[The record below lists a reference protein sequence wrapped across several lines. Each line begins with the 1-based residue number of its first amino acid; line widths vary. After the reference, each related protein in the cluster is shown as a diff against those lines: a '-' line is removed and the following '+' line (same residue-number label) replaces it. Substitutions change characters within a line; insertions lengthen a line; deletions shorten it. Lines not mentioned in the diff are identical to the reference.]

1 MQNSQK
7 SPKKRKSKATIHPK
21 KNREMRGKIYPKMIS
36 QKAKES
42 ENKRQN
48 HPKKSPAIRHRNSPK
63 RKILRAKTVKKAK
76 LGLKKWKMIIL
87 LRKRLF
93 SSN

>member
-1 MQNSQK
+1 
-7 SPKKRKSKATIHPK
+7 
-21 KNREMRGKIYPKMIS
+21 MRGKIYPKKIS
-36 QKAKES
+36 QKAKGS

-76 LGLKKWKMIIL
+76 LGSKNG
-87 LRKRLF
+87 R
-93 SSN
+93 